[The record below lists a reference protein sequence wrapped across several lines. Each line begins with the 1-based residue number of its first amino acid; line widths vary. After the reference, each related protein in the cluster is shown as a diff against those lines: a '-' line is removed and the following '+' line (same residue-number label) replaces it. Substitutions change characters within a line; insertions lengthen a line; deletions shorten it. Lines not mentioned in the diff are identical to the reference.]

1 LEKLKKLP
9 MVIHLSLKLKRLKW
23 IMSFRAKTWFS
34 YKNLLLFSDKV
45 AGSTFLAGKR
55 PYILISLISFTVYL
69 RSLFFGFTYFDDNV
83 LILDNLFFL
92 RNISNFFRSFTTEV
106 FHILHSSA
114 AYYRPMLTIS
124 YMLDAQISGEG
135 PFMYHFTSILIHII
149 VSNLLF
155 VFLKKLKIS
164 ESLAFIFALVFAVHP
179 VLAQAVS
186 WVPGRNDS
194 LLALFALLCF
204 IYLINYY
211 QEESF
216 KNYFFYLLFFTFC
229 LFTKESAV
237 LIPILSLFLGI
248 IVVKKKAL
256 FSAFSSLFIGWFF
269 IGVVW
274 FFLRSIALSGNPLE
288 YGSQGAV
295 KSVFDNLSA
304 VFLYLGKAV
313 FPVNLSVL
321 PTLQDST
328 LVYGYIA
335 SFLTVLAL
343 ILSKK
348 KNCLMIAFGTFWF
361 FAFLLP
367 AFIRPNLSYVAYFLE
382 HRVYL
387 SIVGLFIVFSEITF
401 LKKADLNSKATALAV
416 FLLVSILSAVN
427 FFHNT
432 SFKDRLT
439 FWKQAVLT
447 SPSHPLAHK
456 NLGAMYYLD
465 GRFDEAES
473 EFKKS
478 AAINPTE
485 PMIHNNLGLIY
496 FKKGDYASAEAEY
509 KKELEYYPSYDNALS
524 NLGLLYY
531 QKGEKDKAAAY
542 WLETIKV
549 NPDHK
554 EALRALAVYYLND
567 AKDNDKA
574 QYYHTEAVKRGAN
587 F

>member
-1 LEKLKKLP
+1 

-92 RNISNFFRSFTTEV
+92 RNIANLPKAFTTEV

-186 WVPGRNDS
+186 WIPGRNDS
-194 LLALFALLCF
+194 LLALFSLVSF
-204 IYLINYY
+204 IYFIDFLNK
-211 QEESF
+211 Q
-216 KNYFFYLLFFTFC
+216 NNTYLWLSSLF
-229 LFTKESAV
+229 LLLAYFTKESALLLPFLMIV
-237 LIPILSLFLGI
+237 YALLLTDKKSLRQNVWGI
-248 IVVKKKAL
+248 ILVWIL
-256 FSAFSSLFIGWFF
+256 AFVPWLY
-269 IGVVW
+269 
-274 FFLRSIALSGNPLE
+274 LRSVALQSGGVQYPLVE
-288 YGSQGAV
+288 SLQKIIINSPAI
-295 KSVFDNLSA
+295 L
-304 VFLYLGKAV
+304 LYLGKV
-313 FPVNLSVL
+313 LIPVNLSVL

-328 LVYGYIA
+328 LIYGIVSLVIIVILFIA
-335 SFLTVLAL
+335 SKQKRHNYSLFGL
-343 ILSKK
+343 I
-348 KNCLMIAFGTFWF
+348 WF
-361 FAFLLP
+361 FAFLVPSFL
-367 AFIRPNLSYVAYFLE
+367 RPSSAYVADFLE
-382 HRVYL
+382 HRLYVP
-387 SIVGLFIVFSEITF
+387 IIGLFVILAEIDW
-401 LKKADLNSKATALAV
+401 LKKINLEKRIYFWSAV
-416 FLLVSILSAVN
+416 FLVGTLSVINIIHSRKFANRLIFWQDAV
-427 FFHNT
+427 
-432 SFKDRLT
+432 KY
-439 FWKQAVLT
+439 
-447 SPSHPLAHK
+447 SPHHPLAHK

-465 GRFDEAES
+465 GNLDKALDE
-473 EFKKS
+473 FRKS

-509 KKELEYYPSYDNALS
+509 KKELEYYPSYDNALL